1 MSSNMAIPAVNIGG
15 NIVQPTPEGKIQV
28 TTAKGKVKVL
38 SQDQFV
44 KQIKKNEENI
54 KAGKDFEIKKDNP
67 TAKVLGFAAAA
78 AAIVAG
84 VVYRKDLA
92 KLFKSAGEKISD
104 AASNVAEKLTGK
116 KQKTKRYTYGLTAA
130 EKQQV
135 QAAKAHV
142 NEFSNEAIDAAK
154 AARKTELAEMK
165 KDAQAVFKDYDAD
178 KALNDLKDAKLKA
191 LKANGIKNEAEFEA
205 IKLYAKPETK
215 EIPEKLPTWARD
227 KETCQRYA
235 YSVDQSIAKA
245 KHEAFEQSIAK
256 AEAKPKAPKA
266 KGKNTPA
273 KTETTKAEAKPKTK
287 KAPAKTETSKTETKQ
302 EAKPKAE
309 TPKAETKQEAKP
321 KAKTEDKK

>member
-1 MSSNMAIPAVNIGG
+1 MAIPAVNIGG

-54 KAGKDFEIKKDNP
+54 KAGKDFEIKKDNT

-92 KLFKSAGEKISD
+92 KLFKSAGEKIS
-104 AASNVAEKLTGK
+104 GK
-116 KQKTKRYTYGLTAA
+116 KQKAKRYTYGLTAA

-142 NEFSNEAIDAAK
+142 DEFSNEAIDAAK

-178 KALNDLKDAKLKA
+178 KALKDLKDAKLKA

-215 EIPEKLPTWARD
+215 EIPEKLPAWARD

-245 KHEAFEQSIAK
+245 KHEAFEQSIS
-256 AEAKPKAPKA
+256 
-266 KGKNTPA
+266 
-273 KTETTKAEAKPKTK
+273 KAEAKPKTK

>member
-1 MSSNMAIPAVNIGG
+1 MSSNMAIPVENIGG
-15 NIVQPTPEGKIQV
+15 NIVQPTPEGKIKV
-28 TTAKGKVKVL
+28 KTAKGKVKVL
-38 SQDQFV
+38 TQDQFL

-54 KAGKDFEIKKDNP
+54 NAGKDFEIKKDNT

-142 NEFSNEAIDAAK
+142 DEFSNEAIDAAK

-178 KALNDLKDAKLKA
+178 KALKDLKDAKLKA

-215 EIPEKLPTWARD
+215 EIPEKLPAWARD

-245 KHEAFEQSIAK
+245 KHEAFEQSIA
-256 AEAKPKAPKA
+256 
-266 KGKNTPA
+266 
-273 KTETTKAEAKPKTK
+273 KAEAKPKTK

>member
-1 MSSNMAIPAVNIGG
+1 MSSNMAIPVENIGG

-54 KAGKDFEIKKDNP
+54 NAGKDFEIKKDNT

-104 AASNVAEKLTGK
+104 AASNVAEK
-116 KQKTKRYTYGLTAA
+116 KTKRYTYGLTAA

-142 NEFSNEAIDAAK
+142 DEFSNEAIDAAK

-178 KALNDLKDAKLKA
+178 KALKDLKDAKLKA

-215 EIPEKLPTWARD
+215 EIPEKLPAWARD

-256 AEAKPKAPKA
+256 AEAKPK
-266 KGKNTPA
+266 
-273 KTETTKAEAKPKTK
+273 TK

-302 EAKPKAE
+302 EAKPKTE
-309 TPKAETKQEAKP
+309 TSKTEAKP